1 MFVDFTITIS
11 ICFIYHLLRKKLIR
25 FPIRLCD
32 GSNNH
37 LIQIPMWRNW
47 WKTTLSEK
55 IYCIFI
61 CRNVS
66 LNGGPQKELHVNK
79 VLPKTGLFYP
89 WFYKVQSATIPK
101 RFKTRHYLKTR
112 LHDLTCNSSS
122 VKFSPSSFETLFK
135 FLKEIFPVSSSSNN
149 LKAFAI
155 SSLESFSLWNSS
167 KDGSIYYLSLGWAI
181 FIEAKTFYKYDIY

>member
-1 MFVDFTITIS
+1 
-11 ICFIYHLLRKKLIR
+11 
-25 FPIRLCD
+25 
-32 GSNNH
+32 
-37 LIQIPMWRNW
+37 MWRNW
-47 WKTTLSEK
+47 WKTTPSEK

-167 KDGSIYYLSLGWAI
+167 KDGSIYYLVLAGQFLLRQKHFTNMISIKTLKFRWFTYYLSFNYNITIQQHVLGLCIAS
-181 FIEAKTFYKYDIY
+181 FLLL